1 MRLTLV
7 SLLLA
12 LVCVQQASGL
22 FFYLKE
28 GQKKCFLEDLP
39 RDTMVIVNVQSED
52 LNEGEVIPGQ
62 TENLTRRKNAEVP
75 IGIKGV
81 IQLGNTVIVENT
93 IGENGRFAFTAQD
106 PGEHSICLQTNSTR
120 WFGAGAIVYIYLLF
134 KFYFVL
140 ILKYII
146 LESSC

>member
-1 MRLTLV
+1 MRLATLT
-7 SLLLA
+7 SLILA

-39 RDTMVIVNVQSED
+39 RDTMVIVNIEAED
-52 LNEGEVIPGQ
+52 LADGEVVPGQ
-62 TENLTRRKNAEVP
+62 TDLSRRKNSDVP
-75 IGIKGV
+75 VGIKGT

-93 IGENGRFAFTAQD
+93 IGKSGRFAFTAQD

-120 WFGAGAIVYIYLLF
+120 WFGAGAIVHISS
-134 KFYFVL
+134 L
-140 ILKYII
+140 IFF
-146 LESSC
+146 